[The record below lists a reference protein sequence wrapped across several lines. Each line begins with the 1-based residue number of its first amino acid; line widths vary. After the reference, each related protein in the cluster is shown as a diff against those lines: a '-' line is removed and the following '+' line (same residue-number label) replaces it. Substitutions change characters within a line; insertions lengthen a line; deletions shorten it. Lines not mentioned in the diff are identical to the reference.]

1 MKQEDALNLLQPYV
15 DGELDAATSL
25 ELERYVMGDA
35 IARAQL
41 ARLRAL
47 SSALRAEAD
56 YHVAPGSLRT
66 GILSRTRGAAAPGSQ
81 RSTRFASAQWLRSI
95 GIGVAAA
102 TVAGIATMTLLRP
115 TLQDLTEHDI
125 FAAHA
130 RATVS
135 DRLLDVASSDQHTVK
150 PWLSARLGFSPPVL
164 DLSGSGFEL
173 VGGRIDVVDGQRVA
187 VLVYRRRQHM
197 PGVIGLLFHEF
208 AVVVGLAIV
217 VSAFVSLTLVPM
229 LASRMLTD
237 EAHKKPP
244 GALVRS
250 FERAFNASLGWYTR
264 TLDLALRHQ
273 TTVLAIALLTF
284 IATAVLFYFIPK
296 GFFPEEDIGQIT
308 VSTEAA
314 EDTSFPEMVR
324 LQEQAAAVFRADPN
338 VNNVSSFNGGS
349 GAQNTGRMFVSLK
362 PRGERQPMK
371 QVVEGLRR
379 KLRDV
384 AGINVF
390 MKTETTA
397 QPRRDNTV
405 LIEADVPM
413 CAYLW
418 QWRLQIS
425 DERAIREVHTI
436 WIDAVKAGDLVRLL
450 TLMADGGAHTL
461 SPAAS

>member
-197 PGVIGLLFHEF
+197 IDV
-208 AVVVGLAIV
+208 
-217 VSAFVSLTLVPM
+217 
-229 LASRMLTD
+229 
-237 EAHKKPP
+237 
-244 GALVRS
+244 LVRPARGETPSAKSRDGFNLNHFTQNGMS
-250 FERAFNASLGWYTR
+250 FWLISDLSANELA
-264 TLDLALRHQ
+264 DLA
-273 TTVLAIALLTF
+273 
-284 IATAVLFYFIPK
+284 
-296 GFFPEEDIGQIT
+296 
-308 VSTEAA
+308 
-314 EDTSFPEMVR
+314 
-324 LQEQAAAVFRADPN
+324 
-338 VNNVSSFNGGS
+338 
-349 GAQNTGRMFVSLK
+349 
-362 PRGERQPMK
+362 
-371 QVVEGLRR
+371 
-379 KLRDV
+379 
-384 AGINVF
+384 
-390 MKTETTA
+390 
-397 QPRRDNTV
+397 
-405 LIEADVPM
+405 
-413 CAYLW
+413 
-418 QWRLQIS
+418 
-425 DERAIREVHTI
+425 
-436 WIDAVKAGDLVRLL
+436 RLL
-450 TLMADGGAHTL
+450 MARSG
-461 SPAAS
+461 S